1 MTQKF
6 VDGAGL
12 SHFKSKI
19 DDNFLDK
26 KKGGTV
32 EKSVAFKDTISVTNS
47 ATLGTV
53 LTNGIKIP
61 TNKVVEGVNKVWDYQ
76 GNVVPVGKANGLATL
91 NAEGKIPL
99 EQLGNID
106 TTFVEV
112 LTDVSKLPTTNI
124 GKHIYLVPDGTT
136 DKNKYVEYVYT
147 GTLPISTTNV
157 YDASKWEKLGE
168 FQAEIDLTPYSK
180 KVDTVNGV
188 TAGANDASNIK
199 LNVNKNGTNS
209 EVKIPSA
216 TTSVAGAM
224 SAADKSILNKL
235 AAQYPFN
242 IASFGASPNVIEAGV
257 AATINLTWDYSN
269 KDFHSVSSQVLN
281 SNPDGSGDIT
291 GNVTVAND
299 IRKYTTKTITGA
311 KSAKNTFAFTLRAK
325 ADGSSDEKTRTCT
338 VTSVHASYC
347 GVVDA
352 SKTSLTPAEIIG
364 TNGVGGL
371 GNKAVLGSK
380 NRSVTITQNN
390 QKLVYAYPSYFD
402 TLTSIKD
409 GNGFQGFS
417 GYTKTTVEGVNG
429 TTYFVYIQ
437 KTAATANGT
446 YTFA

>member
-1 MTQKF
+1 MEKEKMKF
-6 VDGAGL
+6 ITADNLKRFGTNVKKLVTDTKSGLETKISTAQSAANTAKQAAATAQGAATDAKNNPNVKTINGKSIIGSGNLTLSDIGIDGN
-12 SHFKSKI
+12 I
-19 DDNFLDK
+19 
-26 KKGGTV
+26 V
-32 EKSVAFKDTISVTNS
+32 EIVTS
-47 ATLGTV
+47 L
-53 LTNGIKIP
+53 P
-61 TNKVVEGVNKVWDYQ
+61 D
-76 GNVVPVGKANGLATL
+76 LATAKS
-91 NAEGKIPL
+91 NKM
-99 EQLGNID
+99 
-106 TTFVEV
+106 
-112 LTDVSKLPTTNI
+112 
-124 GKHIYLVPDGTT
+124 YLVPVENSSEANNT
-136 DKNKYVEYVYT
+136 YAEYVK
-147 GTLPISTTNV
+147 INKDNKDS
-157 YDASKWEKLGE
+157 WEKLGE
-168 FQAEIDLTPYSK
+168 WKAEIDLTPYSK

-188 TAGANDASNIK
+188 TAGANDASKIT
-199 LNVNKNGTNS
+199 LNVNKNGANTPVN
-209 EVKIPSA
+209 IPAA
-216 TTSVAGAM
+216 TTTIAGAM

-235 AAQYPFN
+235 ANRYPFD

-281 SNPDGSGDIT
+281 SRPDGSGDIT
-291 GNVTVAND
+291 GNVTVVND
-299 IRKYTTKTITGA
+299 IRKYTTKAVTGD
-311 KSAKNTFAFTLRAK
+311 KSTEKTFTFTLRAK

-338 VTSVHASYC
+338 VKSVHASYC

-402 TLTSIKD
+402 NLTSIKD

-437 KTAATANGT
+437 NTAATANGT